1 MPYRHANIFVGF
13 TLAVIVAGFYGSYF
27 SKIGEVPFAFHVHAF
42 TATAWVSLLMV
53 QVWSIQNRKNAL
65 HKSVGKASLFMFPL
79 LIAGFM
85 MIISHTAHRYET
97 NDNPVTMAFG
107 ASFGIGMA
115 LAILAY
121 LLLYYLALKNR
132 RNVRLH
138 AGYMLMTPAVLF
150 ESPFSRILLD
160 YAPWAIFTGSGFPQ
174 LIMDSIVISMG
185 LVVVFCLA
193 LYARFRAHGAP
204 FLLTA
209 GLITAQGIVMY
220 AAPSIGWL
228 NDGFAAFTHVPPALS
243 IALALGLGAGT
254 AWLGWRDGGAPKQK
268 PKRALAPAE

>member
-1 MPYRHANIFVGF
+1 MPYRHANIFVGL
-13 TLAVIVAGFYGSYF
+13 TLVVIVAGFYGSYF
-27 SKIGEVPFAFHVHAF
+27 TKMGEVPFAFHVHAF
-42 TATAWVSLLMV
+42 TATAWVALLMA

-65 HKSVGKASLFMFPL
+65 HKTVGKASFFMFPL
-79 LIAGFM
+79 LIVGFM
-85 MIISHTAHRYET
+85 MIINHTAHRYET

-115 LAILAY
+115 LAIFAY

-174 LIMDSIVISMG
+174 VVMDSIVISMA

-193 LYARFRAHGAP
+193 LYVRFRAHGAP

-209 GLITAQGIVMY
+209 GLITVQGIIMY
-220 AAPSIGWL
+220 AAPSVGWL
-228 NDGFAAFTHVPPALS
+228 RDGFAAFTHVPPALS
-243 IALALGLGAGT
+243 IALALGLGAGA

-268 PKRALAPAE
+268 PKRAFAPAE